1 MFNLKTISKKVVAL
15 IGAATMAVTLFAGN
29 VYSGASVVNADA
41 SAVVVNVTYTAQ
53 YDGAFKDVKVN
64 VPVSSDTAES
74 YGYTDAVSLDK
85 VSMLDVLVQMHKD
98 LFPEYTAANK
108 DDYFVV
114 GNGYYGPEIRRAF
127 TRGDGANFFG
137 CGFAKNGSTLTT
149 LGDTLSKDNVDVVD
163 FYIYQDTA
171 GCSDSYTSFSNV
183 TSADG
188 YLSGTLLH
196 DGYDDQ
202 WNLVQSPLANAEL
215 GWLNPETLEI
225 TPAGSW
231 SPVKTAADGS
241 FSVEV
246 PNTSVSYLLTVLD
259 GEAGNTPLVRTLCV
273 DYPATPKVVTS
284 AKSMDQELAV
294 YALAGK
300 YLANNNKKITYGDGD
315 SKEGYLV
322 GLGRA
327 GYPVADGLYAGYYD
341 SVKTYLAGHNNKL
354 STPTECAKVVGAL
367 NAIGYDPTNID
378 GVDITAQL
386 NDSENVSGDFATAYM
401 LLAIESKNYN
411 VAAKDAYIKTLVDDA
426 YASGGWG
433 WNGVSA
439 DVDTTGIVLAAL
451 APYYNTN
458 SSVKAVV
465 DNAVAALSKM
475 QAADGAFA
483 PGMDENS
490 NSTAMVVFGLS
501 ELGINADT
509 DPRFV
514 KNGIS
519 AVDALCSFA
528 VDGGGF
534 GWTDNVDVNDYATNQ
549 SYYALG
555 SYFRMNSEMNRL
567 FDMTAESTI
576 TALDG
581 SVVLADPNG
590 VLPASSFIEAEE
602 VKSGETYDNANA
614 LVKAQYPAAS
624 NTAVF
629 EINLFDASLN
639 QLHQLNGKVYV
650 GVLLPFT
657 VSAGHKLVA
666 FRVEGNNLVPCDV
679 EYDANENVA
688 MISTDHFS
696 TFVFAEVPEEAVAAP
711 AQTVTTVAAKAPK
724 TGDDYVLW
732 ISLILAAIGCS
743 AILIGKKKQQ

>member
-1 MFNLKTISKKVVAL
+1 MFNLKTISKKVVAV

-74 YGYTDAVSLDK
+74 YGYTDAVEVSSG

-108 DDYFVV
+108 DEYFAIADSQWGASITSAFRKV
-114 GNGYYGPEIRRAF
+114 GDSVGYY
-127 TRGDGANFFG
+127 
-137 CGFAKNGSTLTT
+137 KNGVAAS
-149 LGDTLSKDNVDVVD
+149 GLSEVIDEGNVVD
-163 FYIYQDTA
+163 FYIYQDTT
-171 GCSDSYTSFSNV
+171 GWSDSYVIFKDV
-183 TSADG
+183 TSQDG
-188 YLSGTLLH
+188 YIQGNVVLEHWGAE
-196 DGYDDQ
+196 
-202 WNLVQSPLANAEL
+202 SPLANAEL

-231 SPVKTAADGS
+231 PSVKTADDGS
-241 FSVEV
+241 FSVAV
-246 PNTSVSYLLTVLD
+246 PNTSVNYLLTVLD
-259 GEAGNTPLVRTLCV
+259 GTTGTTPLVRTLCV
-273 DYPATPKVVTS
+273 AYPAKLKLVTA
-284 AKSMDQELAV
+284 AKTMDQELAV

-300 YLANNNKKITYGDGD
+300 YLADNNKKITYGD

-341 SVKTYLAGHNNKL
+341 SVKTYLAGHNNKF
-354 STPTECAKVVGAL
+354 SAPTECAKVVGAL
-367 NAIGYDPTNID
+367 NAIGYDPTNVG

-401 LLAIESKNYN
+401 LLAIESKGYN

-439 DVDTTGIVLAAL
+439 DPDTTGIVLAAL

-458 SSVKAVV
+458 ASVKTVV
-465 DNAVAALSKM
+465 DNAVAALSKA
-475 QAADGAFA
+475 QAADGAFVS
-483 PGMDENS
+483 GMNENS

-509 DPRFV
+509 DSRFV

-528 VDGGGF
+528 TDNGGF
-534 GWTDNVDVNDYATNQ
+534 GWADNVDVNDFATYQ

-666 FRVEGNNLVPCDV
+666 FRVDGDKLVACDV
-679 EYDANENVA
+679 EYDA
-688 MISTDHFS
+688 
-696 TFVFAEVPEEAVAAP
+696 
-711 AQTVTTVAAKAPK
+711 
-724 TGDDYVLW
+724 
-732 ISLILAAIGCS
+732 
-743 AILIGKKKQQ
+743 KKKCGNDFYRSFLNICICRGSRGSCCNTCSDSNNSCCQGSKDW

>member
-1 MFNLKTISKKVVAL
+1 MFNLKTISKKVVAF
-15 IGAATMAVTLFAGN
+15 IGATTMAVTLFAGN

-74 YGYTDAVSLDK
+74 YGYDDALASGTG

-98 LFPEYTAANK
+98 IFPEYTAANK
-108 DDYFVV
+108 DDYLAV
-114 GNGYYGPEIRRAF
+114 GAGGWITNA
-127 TRGDGANFFG
+127 
-137 CGFAKNGSTLTT
+137 FAKNGSGVSYYKNGASVYSLDVAVEE
-149 LGDTLSKDNVDVVD
+149 GNVVD
-163 FYIYQDTA
+163 AFYYQDVT
-171 GCSDSYTSFSNV
+171 GYSDAYTTFGNV
-183 TSADG
+183 TLDGG
-188 YLSGTLLH
+188 YLSGEITMA
-196 DGYDDQ
+196 GYDSN
-202 WNLVQSPLANAEL
+202 WNIVQSPLANVEL
-215 GWLNPETLEI
+215 GWLNPETLKI

-231 SPVKTAADGS
+231 SPVKTAADGT

-246 PNTSVSYLLTVLD
+246 PNTSVNYLLTVVD
-259 GEAGNTPLVRTLCV
+259 NTVGTTPLIKTLCV
-273 DYPATPKVVTS
+273 DYPATPKVVTAS
-284 AKSMDQELAV
+284 KTLDQELAV

-300 YLANNNKKITYGDGD
+300 YLANNNNKKITYGDGD

-327 GYPVADGLYAGYYD
+327 GYPVADGLYAGYYE
-341 SVKTYLAGHNNKL
+341 SVKTYLAAHNNRF
-354 STPTECAKVVGAL
+354 SSPTECAKVVGAL
-367 NAIGYDPTNID
+367 NAIGYDPTNVG

-386 NDSENVSGDFATAYM
+386 NDSENVLGDFSIAYM

-439 DVDTTGIVLAAL
+439 DVDTTGVVLAAL

-483 PGMDENS
+483 SGMDENS
-490 NSTAMVVFGLS
+490 NTTAMVVFGLS

-509 DPRFV
+509 DARFV

-581 SVVLADPNG
+581 SVALADPAG

-602 VKSGETYDNANA
+602 LKSGAVYDNAKA
-614 LVKAQYPAAS
+614 LVDAQYSNVS

-629 EINLFDASLN
+629 EINLFDAALN

-650 GVLLPFT
+650 GVTLPFT

-666 FRVEGNNLVPCDV
+666 FRVEGNNLIPCDV
-679 EYDANENVA
+679 EYDAESNVA

-696 TFVFAEVPEEAVAAP
+696 TCVFAEVPEEAVVATP
-711 AQTVTTVAAKAPK
+711 AQTVTTIAAKAPK

-732 ISLILAAIGCS
+732 ISLILVAIGCS
-743 AILIGKKKQQ
+743 VILVGKKKQK

>member
-1 MFNLKTISKKVVAL
+1 MFNLKTISKKVVAV

-29 VYSGASVVNADA
+29 VYSGASVVNADD
-41 SAVVVNVTYTAQ
+41 SVVTVNVTYTAQ

-74 YGYTDAVSLDK
+74 YGYTDAVEVSSG

-98 LFPEYTAANK
+98 IFPEYTAANK
-108 DDYFVV
+108 DEYLAIGPSQYGGVSITNAFHKGGSAVS
-114 GNGYYGPEIRRAF
+114 YY
-127 TRGDGANFFG
+127 
-137 CGFAKNGSTLTT
+137 KNGASVNSLDEEVN
-149 LGDTLSKDNVDVVD
+149 GGDVVD
-163 FYIYQDTA
+163 SFYFQDTT
-171 GCSDSYTSFSNV
+171 GWSDSYVIFKDV
-183 TSADG
+183 TSQDG
-188 YLSGTLLH
+188 YIQGNVVSDSWGA
-196 DGYDDQ
+196 Q
-202 WNLVQSPLANAEL
+202 APLVNAEL

-246 PNTSVSYLLTVLD
+246 PNTSVNYLLTVLD
-259 GEAGNTPLVRTLCV
+259 GTTGTTPLVRTLCV

-284 AKSMDQELAV
+284 AKTMDEELAV

-300 YLANNNKKITYGDGD
+300 YLADNNKKITYGD

-341 SVKTYLAGHNNKL
+341 SVKTYLAGHNNKF
-354 STPTECAKVVGAL
+354 SAPTECAKVVGAL

-378 GVDITAQL
+378 GVDITSQL

-439 DVDTTGIVLAAL
+439 DPDTTGIVLAAL

-458 SSVKAVV
+458 SSVKSVV
-465 DNAVAALSKM
+465 DNAVAALSKA
-475 QAADGAFA
+475 QAADGAFVS
-483 PGMDENS
+483 GMNENS

-509 DPRFV
+509 DSRFV

-528 VDGGGF
+528 TDNGGF
-534 GWTDNVDVNDYATNQ
+534 GWTDNVDDNELATYQ

-666 FRVEGNNLVPCDV
+666 FRVDGDKLVACDV

-696 TFVFAEVPEEAVAAP
+696 TFVFAEVPEEAVATP

-732 ISLILAAIGCS
+732 ISLILVAIGCS
-743 AILIGKKKQQ
+743 AILVGKKKQQ

>member
-64 VPVSSDTAES
+64 VPVSSDTAEN
-74 YGYTDAVSLDK
+74 YGYTDEVAIDK

-98 LFPEYTAANK
+98 LFPEYTTANK
-108 DDYFVV
+108 DEYFA
-114 GNGYYGPEIRRAF
+114 I
-127 TRGDGANFFG
+127 GDSGWVTNA
-137 CGFAKNGSTLTT
+137 FAKGGSAVSYYKNGAMVSGLADEITE
-149 LGDTLSKDNVDVVD
+149 GNVIDA
-163 FYIYQDTA
+163 FYYQDTTGWSDVWA
-171 GCSDSYTSFSNV
+171 IFKDVTSQDGYIQGNVVSDSWG
-183 TSADG
+183 A
-188 YLSGTLLH
+188 
-196 DGYDDQ
+196 
-202 WNLVQSPLANAEL
+202 QSPLANVEL

-246 PNTSVSYLLTVLD
+246 PNTSVNYLLTVYD
-259 GEAGNTPLVRTLCV
+259 GMIGTTPLVRTLCV

-284 AKSMDQELAV
+284 AKTMDQELAV

-300 YLANNNKKITYGDGD
+300 YLADNNKKITYGD

-327 GYPVADGLYAGYYD
+327 GYPVADGLYAGYYN
-341 SVKTYLAGHNNKL
+341 SVKTYLAEHNNKF
-354 STPTECAKVVGAL
+354 SAPTECAKVVGAL
-367 NAIGYDPTNID
+367 NAIGYDPTNVD
-378 GVDITAQL
+378 GVDITTQL

-401 LLAIESKNYN
+401 LLAIESKGYN
-411 VAAKDAYIKTLVDDA
+411 VAARDAYIKTLVDDA

-458 SSVKAVV
+458 TSVKSVV
-465 DNAVAALSKM
+465 DNAVAALSKA
-475 QAADGAFA
+475 QAADGAFVS
-483 PGMDENS
+483 GMNENS
-490 NSTAMVVFGLS
+490 NSIAMVVFGLS

-509 DPRFV
+509 DSRFV

-528 VDGGGF
+528 TDNGGF
-534 GWTDNVDVNDYATNQ
+534 GWTDNVDDNDYATYQ

-666 FRVEGNNLVPCDV
+666 FRVEGNSLVPCDV

-696 TFVFAEVPEEAVAAP
+696 TFVFAEVPEEAVATP

-732 ISLILAAIGCS
+732 ISLILVAIGCS
-743 AILIGKKKQQ
+743 AILVGKKKQQ

>member
-1 MFNLKTISKKVVAL
+1 MFNLKTISKKVVAV

-74 YGYTDAVSLDK
+74 YGYTDEVAIDK

-98 LFPEYTAANK
+98 IFPEYTAANK
-108 DDYFVV
+108 DEYFAIGETTWGIGITNAFHKGGKNVS
-114 GNGYYGPEIRRAF
+114 YY
-127 TRGDGANFFG
+127 
-137 CGFAKNGSTLTT
+137 KNGAMSSGLADEVAE
-149 LGDTLSKDNVDVVD
+149 GNVIDA
-163 FYIYQDTA
+163 FYFQDA
-171 GCSDSYTSFSNV
+171 GCSDVWAIFKDV
-183 TSADG
+183 TSQDG
-188 YLSGTLLH
+188 YIQGNVVSDSWGA
-196 DGYDDQ
+196 
-202 WNLVQSPLANAEL
+202 QSPLAGVEL

-231 SPVKTAADGS
+231 PPVKTAEDGS
-241 FSVEV
+241 FSVAV
-246 PNTSVSYLLTVLD
+246 PNTSVNYLLTVYD
-259 GEAGNTPLVRTLCV
+259 GTTGNTPLVRTLCV
-273 DYPATPKVVTS
+273 AYPAKLKLVTS
-284 AKSMDQELAV
+284 AKTMDQELAV

-300 YLANNNKKITYGDGD
+300 YLANTNKKITYGD

-341 SVKTYLAGHNNKL
+341 SVKTYLAGHNNKF
-354 STPTECAKVVGAL
+354 SAPTECAKVVGAL
-367 NAIGYDPTNID
+367 NAIGYDPTNVG
-378 GVDITAQL
+378 GVDITTQL
-386 NDSENVSGDFATAYM
+386 NDSENVSGDFFIAYM

-439 DVDTTGIVLAAL
+439 DPDTTGIVLAAL
-451 APYYNTN
+451 APYYKTN
-458 SSVKAVV
+458 ASVKTVV
-465 DNAVAALSKM
+465 DNAVAALSKA
-475 QAADGAFA
+475 QAADGAFVS
-483 PGMDENS
+483 GMNENS

-509 DPRFV
+509 DSRFV

-528 VDGGGF
+528 TDNGGF
-534 GWTDNVDVNDYATNQ
+534 GWADNVDANDFATYQ

-581 SVVLADPNG
+581 SVVLSDPNG

-614 LVKAQYPAAS
+614 LVKAQYPTAS

-666 FRVEGNNLVPCDV
+666 FRVDGDKLVACDV

-696 TFVFAEVPEEAVAAP
+696 TFVFAEVPEEAVATP

-732 ISLILAAIGCS
+732 ISLILVAIGCS
-743 AILIGKKKQQ
+743 AILVGKKKQQ

>member
-1 MFNLKTISKKVVAL
+1 MFNLKTISKKVVAV

-74 YGYTDAVSLDK
+74 YGYDDAVSMDK

-98 LFPEYTAANK
+98 IFPEYTPANK
-108 DDYFVV
+108 DEYFATDASGQVT
-114 GNGYYGPEIRRAF
+114 NA
-127 TRGDGANFFG
+127 
-137 CGFAKNGSTLTT
+137 FAKGGRAVSYYKNGAMAS
-149 LGDTLSKDNVDVVD
+149 GLSEGIDEGNVIDAFYYQNAGYSDVWAIFKDVTSQDGYIQGNVV
-163 FYIYQDTA
+163 
-171 GCSDSYTSFSNV
+171 SDSWG
-183 TSADG
+183 A
-188 YLSGTLLH
+188 
-196 DGYDDQ
+196 
-202 WNLVQSPLANAEL
+202 QSPLANAEL

-225 TPAGSW
+225 TPASSW
-231 SPVKTAADGS
+231 EPVKTKADGS

-246 PNTSVSYLLTVLD
+246 PNTSVNYLLTVLD
-259 GEAGNTPLVRTLCV
+259 GTTGTTPLVRTLCV
-273 DYPATPKVVTS
+273 EYPATPKVVTS
-284 AKSMDQELAV
+284 AKTMDQELAT
-294 YALAGK
+294 YALSGRFIAD
-300 YLANNNKKITYGDGD
+300 NNKKLQYGDD
-315 SKEGYLV
+315 NAEWFLI

-327 GYPVADGLYAGYYD
+327 GFPVSDGLYAGYYD
-341 SVKTYLAGHNNKL
+341 SVKTYLAGHNNKF

-367 NAIGYDPTNID
+367 NAIGYDPTNVG
-378 GVDITAQL
+378 GVDITTQL
-386 NDSENVSGDFATAYM
+386 NDSENVSGDFFIAYM
-401 LLAIESKNYN
+401 LFAIESKNYN

-426 YASGGWG
+426 YTSGGWG

-439 DVDTTGIVLAAL
+439 DVDTTGVVLAAL

-475 QAADGAFA
+475 QSADGAFA
-483 PGMDENS
+483 SGMDENS
-490 NSTAMVVFGLS
+490 NTTAMVVLGLS

-528 VDGGGF
+528 TDNGGF
-534 GWTDNVDVNDYATNQ
+534 GWTDNVDDNDLSTCQ
-549 SYYALG
+549 SYVALG

-614 LVKAQYPAAS
+614 LVKAEYPAAS

-666 FRVEGNNLVPCDV
+666 FRVDGDKLVPCDV

-696 TFVFAEVPEEAVAAP
+696 TFVFAEVPAEAVATS

-732 ISLILAAIGCS
+732 ISLILVAIGCS
-743 AILIGKKKQQ
+743 AILVGKKKQQ

>member
-1 MFNLKTISKKVVAL
+1 MGDMKEFRRGL
-15 IGAATMAVTLFAGN
+15 
-29 VYSGASVVNADA
+29 
-41 SAVVVNVTYTAQ
+41 
-53 YDGAFKDVKVN
+53 
-64 VPVSSDTAES
+64 
-74 YGYTDAVSLDK
+74 TDAIPICLGYLAVS
-85 VSMLDVLVQMHKD
+85 
-98 LFPEYTAANK
+98 F
-108 DDYFVV
+108 
-114 GNGYYGPEIRRAF
+114 AF
-127 TRGDGANFFG
+127 GIQASEAGLSVFQA
-137 CGFAKNGSTLTT
+137 SLMSLT
-149 LGDTLSKDNVDVVD
+149 
-163 FYIYQDTA
+163 
-171 GCSDSYTSFSNV
+171 NV

-188 YLSGTLLH
+188 YLSGTSLYPN
-196 DGYDDQ
+196 GYDP
-202 WNLVQSPLANAEL
+202 NTYAPIMAPLAGVEL

-246 PNTSVSYLLTVLD
+246 PNTSVNYLLTVYD
-259 GEAGNTPLVRTLCV
+259 GMTGTTPLIRTLCV

-284 AKSMDQELAV
+284 AKTMDQELAV

-300 YLANNNKKITYGDGD
+300 YLADNNRKITYGD

-341 SVKTYLAGHNNKL
+341 SVKTYLAGHNNKF
-354 STPTECAKVVGAL
+354 SKPTECAKVVGAL
-367 NAIGYDPTNID
+367 NAIGYDPTNVG

-386 NDSENVSGDFATAYM
+386 NDSENVSDDFATAYM

-411 VAAKDAYIKTLVDDA
+411 VAARDAYIKTLVDDA

-433 WNGVSA
+433 RNGVSA
-439 DVDTTGIVLAAL
+439 DPDTTGIVLAAL
-451 APYYNTN
+451 APYYDTN
-458 SSVKAVV
+458 ASVKAVV
-465 DNAVAALSKM
+465 DNAVVALSNIQVANGTFCM
-475 QAADGAFA
+475 
-483 PGMDENS
+483 GMDENS

-509 DPRFV
+509 DSRFV

-602 VKSGETYDNANA
+602 VKSGEAYDNAKA

-629 EINLFDASLN
+629 EINLFDAALN

-666 FRVEGNNLVPCDV
+666 FRVDGDKLVACDV

-696 TFVFAEVPEEAVAAP
+696 TFVFAEVPEEAVATP

-732 ISLILAAIGCS
+732 ISLILVAIGCS
-743 AILIGKKKQQ
+743 AILVGKKKQQ

>member
-1 MFNLKTISKKVVAL
+1 MFNLKTISKKVVAV

-29 VYSGASVVNADA
+29 VYSGAGVVNADA

-74 YGYTDAVSLDK
+74 YGYTDEVAVSSG
-85 VSMLDVLVQMHKD
+85 VSMLDVLVQIHKD
-98 LFPEYTAANK
+98 IFPEYTAANK
-108 DDYFVV
+108 DEYLAIGPSQYGGVSITNAFHKGGRAVS
-114 GNGYYGPEIRRAF
+114 YY
-127 TRGDGANFFG
+127 
-137 CGFAKNGSTLTT
+137 KNGAMAS
-149 LGDTLSKDNVDVVD
+149 GLSEGIDEGNVIDA
-163 FYIYQDTA
+163 FYYQDATKYSDVWA
-171 GCSDSYTSFSNV
+171 IFKDVTSQDGYIQGNVVSDSWG
-183 TSADG
+183 A
-188 YLSGTLLH
+188 
-196 DGYDDQ
+196 Q
-202 WNLVQSPLANAEL
+202 APLANAEL

-225 TPAGSW
+225 TPASTW
-231 SPVKTAADGS
+231 QPVRTKDDGS

-246 PNTSVSYLLTVLD
+246 PSTSTKYLLTVLD
-259 GEAGNTPLVRTLCV
+259 GTTGTTPLVRTLCV

-284 AKSMDQELAV
+284 AKTMDQELAT
-294 YALAGK
+294 YAQSGRFIAEK
-300 YLANNNKKITYGDGD
+300 NKNYKC
-315 SKEGYLV
+315 LV
-322 GLGRA
+322 DNAEWFLIGLGRA
-327 GYPVADGLYAGYYD
+327 GYPVADGIYSGYYD
-341 SVKTYLAGHNNKL
+341 SVKTYLAGHNNKF
-354 STPTECAKVVGAL
+354 STPTDCAKVVMAL
-367 NAIGYDPTNID
+367 NAIGYDPSNID

-386 NDSENVSGDFATAYM
+386 NDSENVSGDSFIAYM
-401 LLAIESKNYN
+401 LLAIESKGYN
-411 VAAKDAYIKTLVDDA
+411 VAARDTYIKTLVDDA

-433 WNGVSA
+433 WNGKDA
-439 DVDTTGIVLAAL
+439 DPDTTGVVLAAL

-458 SSVKAVV
+458 ASVKAAV
-465 DNAVAALSKM
+465 DNAVAALSNIQVANGTFCM
-475 QAADGAFA
+475 
-483 PGMDENS
+483 GMDENS
-490 NSTAMVVFGLS
+490 NSTAMVVLGLS

-509 DPRFV
+509 DSRFV

-534 GWTDNVDVNDYATNQ
+534 GWKDNVDVNELATCQ

-555 SYFRMNSEMNRL
+555 SYFRMNSKMNRL

-629 EINLFDASLN
+629 EINLFDAALN

-666 FRVEGNNLVPCDV
+666 FRVEGNSLVPCDV
-679 EYDANENVA
+679 EYDANENAA

-696 TFVFAEVPEEAVAAP
+696 TFVFAEVPEEAVATP
-711 AQTVTTVAAKAPK
+711 TQTVTTVAAKAPK

-732 ISLILAAIGCS
+732 ISLILVAIGCS
-743 AILIGKKKQQ
+743 AILVGKKKQQ

>member
-1 MFNLKTISKKVVAL
+1 MFNLKTISKKVVAV

-74 YGYTDAVSLDK
+74 YGYTDAVEVSSG

-108 DDYFVV
+108 DEYFAIADSQWGASITSAFRKV
-114 GNGYYGPEIRRAF
+114 GDSVGYY
-127 TRGDGANFFG
+127 
-137 CGFAKNGSTLTT
+137 KNGVAAS
-149 LGDTLSKDNVDVVD
+149 GLSEVIDEGNVVD
-163 FYIYQDTA
+163 FYIYQDTT
-171 GCSDSYTSFSNV
+171 GWSDSYVIFKDV
-183 TSADG
+183 TSQDG
-188 YLSGTLLH
+188 YIQGNVVLEHWGAE
-196 DGYDDQ
+196 
-202 WNLVQSPLANAEL
+202 SPLANAEL

-231 SPVKTAADGS
+231 PSVKTADDGS
-241 FSVEV
+241 FSVAV
-246 PNTSVSYLLTVLD
+246 PNTSVNYLLTVLD
-259 GEAGNTPLVRTLCV
+259 GTTGTTPLVRTLCV
-273 DYPATPKVVTS
+273 AYPAKLKLVTA
-284 AKSMDQELAV
+284 AKTMDQELAV

-300 YLANNNKKITYGDGD
+300 YLADNNKKITYGD

-341 SVKTYLAGHNNKL
+341 SVKTYLAGHNNKF
-354 STPTECAKVVGAL
+354 SAPTECAKVVGAL
-367 NAIGYDPTNID
+367 NAIGYDPTNVG

-401 LLAIESKNYN
+401 LLAIESKGYN

-439 DVDTTGIVLAAL
+439 DPDTTGIVLAAL

-458 SSVKAVV
+458 ASVKTVV
-465 DNAVAALSKM
+465 DNAVAALSKA
-475 QAADGAFA
+475 QAADGAFVS
-483 PGMDENS
+483 GMNENS

-509 DPRFV
+509 DSRFV

-528 VDGGGF
+528 TDNGGF
-534 GWTDNVDVNDYATNQ
+534 GWADNVDVNDFATYQ

-666 FRVEGNNLVPCDV
+666 FRVDGDKLVACDV

-696 TFVFAEVPEEAVAAP
+696 TFVFAEVPEEAVATP

-732 ISLILAAIGCS
+732 ISLILVAIGCS
-743 AILIGKKKQQ
+743 AILVGKKKQQ

>member
-1 MFNLKTISKKVVAL
+1 MFNFKTISKKVVAV

-64 VPVSSDTAES
+64 VPVSSDTAENF
-74 YGYTDAVSLDK
+74 GYTDEVAVSSG

-98 LFPEYTAANK
+98 IFPEYTPANK
-108 DDYFVV
+108 DEYFAIDASGGVTNAFAKGGSSV
-114 GNGYYGPEIRRAF
+114 GYY
-127 TRGDGANFFG
+127 
-137 CGFAKNGSTLTT
+137 KNGAMAW
-149 LGDTLSKDNVDVVD
+149 GLSEGIDEGNVVD
-163 FYIYQDTA
+163 AFYYQDA
-171 GCSDSYTSFSNV
+171 RWSDVYTSFTNV

-188 YLSGTLLH
+188 YLSGTILYPN
-196 DGYDDQ
+196 GYDP
-202 WNLVQSPLANAEL
+202 NTYAPIMAPLAGVEL

-225 TPAGSW
+225 TPASTW
-231 SPVKTAADGS
+231 QQVRTNDDGS

-246 PNTSVSYLLTVLD
+246 PSTSTKYLLTVLD
-259 GEAGNTPLVRTLCV
+259 GTTGTTPLVRTLCI

-284 AKSMDQELAV
+284 AKTMDQELAT
-294 YALAGK
+294 YALAGRFI
-300 YLANNNKKITYGDGD
+300 ADNNKKLQYGEDNA
-315 SKEGYLV
+315 EWFLI

-327 GYPVADGLYAGYYD
+327 GFPVSDGLYASYYD
-341 SVKTYLAGHNNKL
+341 SVKTYLAGHNNKF
-354 STPTECAKVVGAL
+354 SKPTDCAKVVMAL

-378 GVDITAQL
+378 GLDITAQL
-386 NDSENVSGDFATAYM
+386 NDSNQVNGDNATAYM

-411 VAAKDAYIKTLVDDA
+411 VAARDAYIKTLVDDA

-439 DVDTTGIVLAAL
+439 DLDTTGIVLAAL

-458 SSVKAVV
+458 ASVKAVV

-475 QAADGAFA
+475 QSADGAFA
-483 PGMDENS
+483 SGMDENS
-490 NSTAMVVFGLS
+490 NTTAMVVLGLS

-509 DPRFV
+509 DAKFV

-528 VDGGGF
+528 TDNGGF
-534 GWTDNVDVNDYATNQ
+534 GWTDNVDDNDLSTCQ
-549 SYYALG
+549 SYASLG

-666 FRVEGNNLVPCDV
+666 FRVDGDKLVACDV

-696 TFVFAEVPEEAVAAP
+696 TFVFAEVPEEAVATP

-732 ISLILAAIGCS
+732 ISLILVAIGCS
-743 AILIGKKKQQ
+743 AILVAKKKQQ

>member
-1 MFNLKTISKKVVAL
+1 MFNLKTISKKIVAV

-74 YGYTDAVSLDK
+74 YGYTDAVEVSSG

-108 DDYFVV
+108 DEYFAIADSQWGVSITNAFHKGGSSV
-114 GNGYYGPEIRRAF
+114 GYY
-127 TRGDGANFFG
+127 
-137 CGFAKNGSTLTT
+137 KNGTMAS
-149 LGDTLSKDNVDVVD
+149 GLSEGIDEGNVVD
-163 FYIYQDTA
+163 AYYYQDTT
-171 GCSDSYTSFSNV
+171 GWSDAYTSFTNV

-188 YLSGTLLH
+188 YLSGTILYPN
-196 DGYDDQ
+196 GYDP
-202 WNLVQSPLANAEL
+202 NTYAPIMAPLAGVEL

-225 TPAGSW
+225 TPASSW

-246 PNTSVSYLLTVLD
+246 PNTSVNYLLTVLD
-259 GEAGNTPLVRTLCV
+259 GTTGTTPLVRTLCV
-273 DYPATPKVVTS
+273 DYPATPKVVT
-284 AKSMDQELAV
+284 AVKSMDQELAV

-300 YLANNNKKITYGDGD
+300 YVADHNKQITYGD

-341 SVKTYLAGHNNKL
+341 SVKTYLAGHNNKF

-367 NAIGYDPTNID
+367 NAIGYDPTNVD

-401 LLAIESKNYN
+401 LLAIESKGYN

-439 DVDTTGIVLAAL
+439 DPDTTGIVLAAL

-458 SSVKAVV
+458 TSVKSVV
-465 DNAVAALSKM
+465 DNAVAALSKA
-475 QAADGAFA
+475 QAADGAFVS
-483 PGMDENS
+483 GMNENS

-509 DPRFV
+509 DSRFV

-519 AVDALCSFA
+519 AVDAICSFA
-528 VDGGGF
+528 TDNGGF
-534 GWTDNVDVNDYATNQ
+534 GWTDNVDDNDYATYQ

-614 LVKAQYPAAS
+614 LVKTQYPAAS

-650 GVLLPFT
+650 GVLLPFN

-666 FRVEGNNLVPCDV
+666 FRVDGDKLVPCDV
-679 EYDANENVA
+679 EYDANENMA

-696 TFVFAEVPEEAVAAP
+696 TFVFAEVPEEAVTTP

-732 ISLILAAIGCS
+732 ISLILVAIGCS
-743 AILIGKKKQQ
+743 AILVGKKKQQ

>member
-1 MFNLKTISKKVVAL
+1 MFNLKTISKKVVAV

-29 VYSGASVVNADA
+29 VYSGASVVNADD
-41 SAVVVNVTYTAQ
+41 SVVTVNVTYTAQ

-74 YGYTDAVSLDK
+74 YGYTDAVEVSSG

-98 LFPEYTAANK
+98 IFPEYTAANK
-108 DDYFVV
+108 DEYFAIGDTGWGIGITNAFHKGGSAVS
-114 GNGYYGPEIRRAF
+114 YY
-127 TRGDGANFFG
+127 
-137 CGFAKNGSTLTT
+137 KNGASVNSLDEEVN
-149 LGDTLSKDNVDVVD
+149 GGDVVD
-163 FYIYQDTA
+163 LFYFQDTT
-171 GCSDSYTSFSNV
+171 GWSDSYVIFKDV
-183 TSADG
+183 TSQDG
-188 YLSGTLLH
+188 YIQGNVVSDSWGA
-196 DGYDDQ
+196 Q
-202 WNLVQSPLANAEL
+202 APLVNAEL

-231 SPVKTAADGS
+231 SPVKTADDGS

-246 PNTSVSYLLTVLD
+246 PNTSVNYLLTVLD
-259 GEAGNTPLVRTLCV
+259 GMTGTTPLVRTLCV

-284 AKSMDQELAV
+284 AKTMDQELAV

-300 YLANNNKKITYGDGD
+300 YLADNNKKITYGD

-327 GYPVADGLYAGYYD
+327 GYPVVDGLYAGYYD
-341 SVKTYLAGHNNKL
+341 SVKTYLAGHNNKF
-354 STPTECAKVVGAL
+354 SAPTECAKVVGAL
-367 NAIGYDPTNID
+367 NAIGYDPTNVG
-378 GVDITAQL
+378 GVDITTQL

-411 VAAKDAYIKTLVDDA
+411 VAAKDAYIKALVDDA

-439 DVDTTGIVLAAL
+439 DPDTTGIVLAAL

-458 SSVKAVV
+458 SSVKSVV
-465 DNAVAALSKM
+465 DNAVAALSKA
-475 QAADGAFA
+475 QAADGAFVS
-483 PGMDENS
+483 GMNENS

-509 DPRFV
+509 DSRFV

-528 VDGGGF
+528 TDNGGF
-534 GWTDNVDVNDYATNQ
+534 GWTDNVDDNELATYQ

-602 VKSGETYDNANA
+602 LASGEAYDNANA

-629 EINLFDASLN
+629 EINLFDAALN

-666 FRVEGNNLVPCDV
+666 FRVDGDKLVACDV

-696 TFVFAEVPEEAVAAP
+696 TFVFAEVPAEAVATS

-732 ISLILAAIGCS
+732 ISLILVAIGCS
-743 AILIGKKKQQ
+743 AILVGKKKQQ